1 MCNRFLI
8 ALVVSLSL
16 ASPPIY
22 AQSEGLPD
30 IGSPSDSVLSKQQEA
45 QIGRAIYK
53 SIWASGNILTDPE
66 VQEYVQ
72 GLGQNLGAHAQDGD
86 QQFRFFVV
94 NDPAI
99 NAFALPGGVIGV
111 HSGLILATKT
121 ESELAGVLAHEIAH
135 VTQRHISRA
144 IYANQK
150 QSIFTMAALLG
161 AILVGVAGG
170 VDGEIVQGAIQA
182 SQGMAIEQQIGFT
195 RSSEYEADRVGVG
208 VLATAG
214 YDPIGMPDF
223 FETMGRVTGSS
234 GSRTPEFL
242 RTHPISTDR
251 VAESRARADQYPEVD
266 RSDTIGY
273 SLTKARVRFF
283 SSGRPDIALNYF
295 INEQKQPENVGDIG
309 IEYGIALSLL
319 EMQEYEGARER
330 FAELLQANEEII
342 HFYTGLAEAQM
353 GLGDRRAA
361 FATYEQAMD
370 LFPRNVPLTVRYS
383 EALLQYGDPGL
394 AHETLLDLLNQVPPM
409 PEQVRLIAI
418 AANEAGD
425 TADAHYYMAE
435 YHLLNGDLRM
445 AIDQL
450 RLALGIPGL
459 ESVQRARFL
468 ARLQQLQGYMP
479 SQAQQRGQSGK

>member
-111 HSGLILATKT
+111 HSGLILATET

-195 RSSEYEADRVGVG
+195 RSNEYEADRVGVG

-214 YDPIGMPDF
+214 YDPMGMPDF

-251 VAESRARADQYPEVD
+251 VAESRARADQYLEVD